1 MTSASRHDVDGIA
14 YAFARVNSAALRSL
28 YRPEIAEE
36 HGLRTVSVKSALAL
50 LTASPVAVLNR
61 VVNLGV
67 FEPATPAQVDEIAAL
82 YARAHLP
89 FTVQLSPTAGP
100 PELPTW
106 LSERGLRTADEWT
119 VLARSPG
126 PGAEVAGL
134 HVGRVGPEEASKYA
148 RLYESA
154 FALPF
159 GQGNIA
165 ASTIG
170 QPGWYH
176 YAAQDERRAFAVA
189 AMFVH
194 EGAALFAGSGT
205 LGAEN
210 GRGAQTA
217 LIARRLA
224 DAAAKGCDLALVE
237 SSERLGDETPVPLR
251 NVMRAGFRVAFY
263 QRTFVYAEGFRK
275 RLDPTTG
282 RWV

>member
-1 MTSASRHDVDGIA
+1 MTPRDDVDDIA

-50 LTASPVAVLNR
+50 VTASPVADLNR

-89 FTVQLSPTAGP
+89 FTVQLSPAAGP
-100 PELPTW
+100 PELPKW
-106 LSERGLRTADEWT
+106 LTERRLRAASEWT
-119 VLARSPG
+119 VLARRQG
-126 PGAEVAGL
+126 PSQEL
-134 HVGRVGPEEASKYA
+134 TELDVGRVRPEEASAYA

-159 GQGNIA
+159 GQGSIA

-170 QPGWYH
+170 QPGWFH
-176 YAAQDERRAFAVA
+176 YAAQDDRRAFAVA

-194 EGAALFAGSGT
+194 ERTALFAGSGT
-205 LGAEN
+205 LSAEI

-217 LIARRLA
+217 LIARRLD
-224 DAAAKGCDLALVE
+224 DAAAMGCDLALVE
-237 SSERLGDETPVPLR
+237 SGARLGDETPAPLR
-251 NVMRAGFRVAFY
+251 NVMRAGFSVAFH
-263 QRTFVYAEGFRK
+263 QRNFVYAEGFRK
-275 RLDPTTG
+275 RLDPATG
-282 RWV
+282 RWI